1 MLTWTEIKLTMPP
14 DLRKAHQANDKAAW
28 EAYANPWH
36 PLTSEPATVEYIME
50 LYQQLTKRV
59 DNENTTRELL
69 SKIK

>member
-1 MLTWTEIKLTMPP
+1 MLTWTEIKTHAAFQ
-14 DLRKAHQANDKAAW
+14 RKAHQANDKAVW
-28 EAYANPWH
+28 EYYAKPWH
-36 PLTSEPATVEYIME
+36 HLISDPATVEYIME